1 MVVENYTKD
10 LKESVYHGAVISTL
24 AIGYTMLGKTV
35 IKMSPSSLGKFDVE
49 DVLKLVAVVALSD
62 FTKDY
67 LIKQKIIPNN
77 I

>member
-1 MVVENYTKD
+1 MVENYRKD
-10 LKESVYHGAVISTL
+10 LKEHVYHGAVISGL
-24 AIGYTMLGKTV
+24 AVGYTVLAKMLV
-35 IKMSPSSLGKFDVE
+35 KMSPPSLSKFDVE
-49 DVLKLVAVVALSD
+49 DGVKLVAVVALSD